1 MSAEPSSPPD
11 VMNDPHFDPNQSSDK
26 SPAEGDTCRICRSEG
41 SATEPLFYPCKCSG
55 SIKFVHQDC
64 LMEWLSHSHKKHC
77 ELCKT
82 PFRFTKLYDSHM
94 PQALPLPIFVKRACL
109 HTMNLVLTWA
119 RAVTVALVW
128 LVVLPWCIRWSW
140 RGLFWV
146 LDAGWARDPWLA
158 KMAHSAQPLVN
169 STSPSATP
177 NDKEPFGLGLSRFLL
192 NSLFYPLKPLA
203 QPVFQYSPNSTSE
216 TSFVPPY
223 SSLLSDVK
231 AVNNLTSHV
240 WLNRFILDVLE
251 GDIITIN
258 VVVAFIL
265 VFLIREWVVQQQ
277 PIINAAAHIRDAEIQ
292 LDVAERAAQ
301 RLQHLEAAALQ
312 NEDLRPNLERYRH
325 IFEQPPSEGEASGDH
340 EAHFI
345 GWYAMET
352 LMDNAGVPH
361 EFEGEDHEDFM
372 EAFEEAGEELLEQIR
387 LAEDASISST
397 EIAANLWAI
406 LGNLDPTE
414 HDLWREFLLREGQ
427 TKYML
432 LSNLPHDSIG
442 SSDSEHSEG
451 DHASTEHDIQGD
463 NDEVNDQDGSQRRPA
478 MPPRDASSH
487 AQRVLQSLEEPSSD
501 VANEYRGLDANTDRV
516 SSSGSWQSVTTSPN
530 PGSSSTVRSP
540 NPPPPPTEDLQDYQE
555 STAQTLAELDHSTV
569 SSPAEPD
576 LGGRREDGLQSTL
589 GDPEHTSVRQS
600 SDVLDRPVET
610 AAEDQ
615 NAQLQEPSIHVIQ
628 PAERRKDPLSRL
640 CDWFWAD
647 VLIEEDEVDPI
658 PGILDEEIFRGEA
671 EDHPVIHFEG
681 GPHDHEPDMPQ
692 DPEVVQAVAD
702 ADLDAEAIE
711 DAEDL
716 EGVLE
721 LIGMHGP
728 LVGLAQTAMFC
739 GVLITATL
747 WIAIGVPYG
756 FGKLALLFLGDPV
769 SSLITT
775 PLRFVSVVADA
786 IVDVTVYVG
795 GAATYFGSQLLTK
808 LLSIFLGSIIQKS
821 ALGYVDSLARRAH
834 HAANGAGARLSDLLD
849 GDGPLELGPL
859 MKSIEA
865 RQSLLNLKSEFAHI
879 LKFIAGLSDVF
890 ETVVDSA
897 AKLFQHTATSYAW
910 TRTVLREGLSEA
922 INDGTFTFTVNKN
935 HGPPDPSLAIWTT
948 EDRCITVLA
957 GYILLVIVG
966 TLYLMRKEPLFSSP
980 SLQAIETSFT
990 DLLKQ
995 AGGVLKVILIISIEM
1010 LAFPLYCGILLDS
1023 ALLPLFEKASFA
1035 TRFAFASRSPWLFV
1049 FLHWFFGTCYMFH
1062 FALFVSM
1069 CRRILRKGV
1078 LYFIRD
1084 PDDPTFHP
1092 VRDVLERTVT
1102 TQLRKIA
1109 FSGLVYGGLVIV
1121 CLGGAIWTTSRFGVF
1136 PIRWARPE
1144 ANLEFPIYF
1153 MGYNLFA
1160 PLVALYLY
1168 PSKGM
1173 EKVFGRWLKLCARS
1187 LRLSQFL
1194 FGERRT
1200 IEEGQLAEESW
1211 ASKLNPWRDQRA
1223 ITNSEHFIKDGKYV
1237 RAPATDQ
1244 VRIPRGER
1252 VFLEVSEIDQRVDG
1266 TDTSNGIHGR
1276 QPENFIQVYIPPW
1289 FRVRI
1294 LTFISFLWMFAIA
1307 MGFGVTVV
1315 PMLVGRQIISI
1326 LTPRHVMPNDL
1337 YAFAIGIIFQGMV
1350 LQALFNGREGLRSI
1364 RQTTSKQNLAA
1375 IRTNIQRR
1383 ALRLLRSAYVYGF
1396 AVVVVPTLFALVLQL
1411 YLILPLRTYMGP
1423 VVQKGAGSSLSSAI
1437 GPQSRSINSTLSTLD
1452 EKQLQTGQ
1460 LAVVPHT
1467 FHVLQ
1472 DWTIGFIYGRVVLR
1486 LLLLS
1491 RNSRP
1496 ASALRMITRDGFTN
1510 PNVKLATRAF
1520 ILPTLLV
1527 FSVVLICP
1535 PLVVSI
1541 LDVTNLIST
1550 STRTKVYRY
1559 SYPIC
1564 ASQVLGLWC
1573 TWALR
1578 EGLRR
1583 WRGRIKDEVYLIGE
1597 RLHNL
1602 GERRPP
1608 EGSKSVVRRH
1618 D

>member
-1 MSAEPSSPPD
+1 MSAAEPSSSPD
-11 VMNDPHFDPNQSSDK
+11 VMNDAQFDPNQSSDK
-26 SPAEGDTCRICRSEG
+26 SPTEGDTCRICRSEG
-41 SATEPLFYPCKCSG
+41 SAAEPLFYPCKCSG

-82 PFRFTKLYDSHM
+82 PFRFTKLYHSHM
-94 PQALPLPIFVKRACL
+94 PQTLPLPIFVKRACL
-109 HTMNLVLTWA
+109 HTLNLLLTWA

-140 RGLFWV
+140 RGLFWI

-158 KMAHSAQPLVN
+158 KMAHSAQPLIN
-169 STSPSATP
+169 STSPSATHT
-177 NDKEPFGLGLSRFLL
+177 DKEPFGLSLSKFLL

-203 QPVFQYSPNSTSE
+203 QPVFQSAPNSTPE

-277 PIINAAAHIRDAEIQ
+277 PIINAAAHIRDAEMQ

-312 NEDLRPNLERYRH
+312 NEDLRPNLERHRH
-325 IFEQPPSEGEASGDH
+325 IFEQPPSEGENSGDDG
-340 EAHFI
+340 AQFI

-352 LMDNAGVPH
+352 LMHNAVVPP

-387 LAEDASISST
+387 IVENAGTSST
-397 EIAANLWAI
+397 EIAASLWAI
-406 LGNLDPTE
+406 LDNLDPTE
-414 HDLWREFLLREGQ
+414 HDMWREFLLREGQ

-442 SSDSEHSEG
+442 SSDGEHSERG
-451 DHASTEHDIQGD
+451 HAFTEHDIQSD
-463 NDEVNDQDGSQRRPA
+463 NDEANDLEGSHRRPA

-501 VANEYRGLDANTDRV
+501 VANEDHGPDVDTDRV
-516 SSSGSWQSVTTSPN
+516 SSSGSWQSVTTSP
-530 PGSSSTVRSP
+530 SP
-540 NPPPPPTEDLQDYQE
+540 EDLQEDQE
-555 STAQTLAELDHSTV
+555 STIQNLVDVGHSTV

-576 LGGRREDGLQSTL
+576 QGSRMEDGLQSAL
-589 GDPEHTSVRQS
+589 GDSEQTSVRRP
-600 SDVLDRPVET
+600 SDALDRPAET
-610 AAEDQ
+610 AAGDQ
-615 NAQLQEPSIHVIQ
+615 IAQLQDPSSQAIQ
-628 PAERRKDPLSRL
+628 PAECRKDPLSKMF
-640 CDWFWAD
+640 DWFWAD
-647 VLIEEDEVDPI
+647 VLVDEDEIDP
-658 PGILDEEIFRGEA
+658 GGLDEEIFRGEA
-671 EDHPVIHFEG
+671 EDHPVVHFEG
-681 GPHDHEPDMPQ
+681 GPHDHDPDVPQ
-692 DPEVVQAVAD
+692 DPEVAQAVAD

-747 WIAIGVPYG
+747 WMAIGVPYG

-775 PLRFVSVVADA
+775 PLRFISVIADA

-808 LLSIFLGSIIQKS
+808 LLSMFLGSIIQKS
-821 ALGYVDSLARRAH
+821 GLGYVDSLAKRAH

-865 RQSLLNLKSEFAHI
+865 HQSLLNIKSEVAHI
-879 LKFIAGLSDVF
+879 LKFIFGCASSTLYHIQNSSVADVF
-890 ETVVDSA
+890 ETVSESA
-897 AKLFQHTATSYAW
+897 AKVLQHTATSYAW
-910 TRTVLREGLSEA
+910 TRTVLREGLLEA
-922 INDGTFTFTVNKN
+922 INDGTFTFNVNEN
-935 HGPPDPSLAIWTT
+935 HGPPDPSLAVWTT
-948 EDRCITVLA
+948 EDRCLTVLA
-957 GYILLVIVG
+957 GYILLVIIG

-980 SLQAIETSFT
+980 SMQAVEKSFA

-1023 ALLPLFEKASFA
+1023 ALLPLFENASFA

-1121 CLGGAIWTTSRFGVF
+1121 CLGGAIWSTSRFGVF

-1200 IEEGQLAEESW
+1200 IEEGQLAGESW
-1211 ASKLNPWRDQRA
+1211 VSKLNPWRDQRA
-1223 ITNSEHFIKDGKYV
+1223 ITNSENFVKDGKYV

-1252 VFLEVSEIDQRVDG
+1252 VFLEVSEADQRVDG
-1266 TDTSNGIHGR
+1266 TDTANGIHGR
-1276 QPENFIQVYIPPW
+1276 QPENFTQVYIPPW

-1307 MGFGVTVV
+1307 MGFGITVV
-1315 PMLVGRQIISI
+1315 PMILGRQIISI
-1326 LTPRHVMPNDL
+1326 TTPRNVMPNDL
-1337 YAFAIGIIFQGMV
+1337 YAFAVGIIVQGVV
-1350 LQALFNGREGLRSI
+1350 LQALFNGREGFKSI
-1364 RQTTSKQNLAA
+1364 RQKTSKQNLSA
-1375 IRTNIQRR
+1375 IRSNIQRR

-1411 YLILPLRTYMGP
+1411 YLILPLRTYMGT
-1423 VVQKGAGSSLSSAI
+1423 VVQKGAGSSSSSTAGAQI
-1437 GPQSRSINSTLSTLD
+1437 SSINSTLSTVN
-1452 EKQLQTGQ
+1452 EMQLQTGQ
-1460 LAVVPHT
+1460 PAVIPHT

-1496 ASALRMITRDGFTN
+1496 ASALRMITRDGFAN

-1527 FSVVLICP
+1527 FSIVLICP
-1535 PLVVSI
+1535 PLVVSM
-1541 LDVTNLIST
+1541 LDITNLISA
-1550 STRTKVYRY
+1550 SIRTKVYRY